1 VTTRRPDAPVSAAR
15 WRAIDAIFADA
26 VERPAA
32 ERAAFIANACG
43 ADAELRAEV
52 ASLLAAC
59 ESDAD
64 FLETPPVA
72 PGGDGPD
79 LAEQLQAALG
89 TAYRIE
95 RELAGGGMSRVFV
108 AEETRLGRRVVV
120 KVLPPELR
128 AGLST
133 ERFHQETRLA
143 ASLRHPHIV
152 PVMTAGES
160 PDGLV
165 YFTMPFIEGESLE
178 RRLDREGRLPLAD
191 VVTLVSEVADALA
204 YAHANGVVHRDVK
217 PANVLIDGRHA
228 VVADFGVAKAIE
240 LATSQRDRPEHPS
253 GASDLP
259 AGLTLAGFVLG
270 TPAYMSPEQARADA
284 VDARSDVYS
293 LGCMTFEML
302 TGQLP
307 FPDCALEAVSYRTG
321 SPAPTAVCPDL
332 PVAIDPAVARA
343 LAPRPDE
350 RFQSTT
356 AFAQALSTA
365 AAAALGAGGLALPPR
380 RPPWRRPWIVAA
392 AVAGSVSIA
401 AGIVA
406 LRRSAT
412 GELSGSAMPFPAA
425 GPSLAV
431 LPFENVG
438 AADDAYFAA
447 GVGDELASR
456 LTSVAAVR
464 VMSPGS
470 TRQYRNTKKPRE
482 QIGRELGVDYL
493 LDGRVRWDGSD
504 TAARRVRVTVELV
517 RMRDGSSVWADHY
530 DAKAA
535 DLFDVEGQIGERVA
549 TALEIALGARERK
562 TISARPTQNF
572 EAYSYFLR
580 GEALRT
586 AEEDAL
592 NNSPRAVQMFERAVT
607 LDPKFA
613 LAFARLAKTH
623 ADLYWANTDRTAKRL
638 ALAKAAADSAL
649 RLDPELPEA
658 HMALGTYYFWGL
670 RDFDRALVEL
680 SAAAE
685 RQPGNGEIYATRGAI
700 LRRSGRLPEAV
711 ANLERA
717 LELDPRTP
725 QLAFNIANI
734 HGAMR
739 HYADA
744 VRYLDRTLAL
754 NPRWAGIYADRATFM
769 LSGTGDVAA
778 ARRSLTDGM
787 ALPDAGKI
795 IDRLRFGAELFI
807 GYSPRDSAVLR
818 GLTPALFRGD
828 TAQFMVWT
836 ADWARRH
843 SQSERARAYA
853 DSARTIL
860 ERHVA
865 AEPREAGTRMQLAI
879 AYAELG
885 RKGDALREAARA
897 TEILPVSRD
906 GNDGAD
912 LQQDYAFVETLVG
925 ETDSAVKRLA
935 FLLTIPSDVSV
946 NLLRFDPMWDPLRG
960 NPTFQRLV
968 GAKS

>member
-1 VTTRRPDAPVSAAR
+1 MTLRRAPVSAER

-26 VERPAA
+26 AERPSD
-32 ERAAFIANACG
+32 ERSAFIANACG
-43 ADAELRAEV
+43 ADAELRSEV
-52 ASLLAAC
+52 ESLLAAY
-59 ESDAD
+59 EAD
-64 FLETPPVA
+64 TNFLEAPAVA
-72 PGGDGPD
+72 VGGDGPN
-79 LAEQLQAALG
+79 LAERLQAALG
-89 TAYRIE
+89 AAYRIE

-152 PVMTAGES
+152 PVMSAGES
-160 PDGLV
+160 SDGLV

-191 VVTLVSEVADALA
+191 VVTLVTEVADALA

-217 PANVLIDGRHA
+217 PANVLLDGRHA
-228 VVADFGVAKAIE
+228 VVADFGVAKA
-240 LATSQRDRPEHPS
+240 LALAVGERERSDRLT
-253 GASDLP
+253 GVTGLP
-259 AGLTLAGFVLG
+259 AGLTMAGFVLG

-307 FPDCALEAVSYRTG
+307 FPDQTLDAVATRASA
-321 SPAPTAVCPDL
+321 PAPSTICSDL
-332 PVAIDPAVARA
+332 PAAIDAVMTRA

-356 AFAQALSTA
+356 ALAQALSDA
-365 AAAALGAGGLALPPR
+365 AASALGTGGVDIPAPR
-380 RPPWRRPWIVAA
+380 PAWRRPWVAAA
-392 AVAGSVSIA
+392 AVAAVVSVA
-401 AGIVA
+401 AGIVE
-406 LRRSAT
+406 LRRAAT
-412 GELSGSAMPFPAA
+412 GAMAGSAMPIPAS
-425 GPSLAV
+425 GPTLAV

-447 GVGDELASR
+447 GVSDELASR
-456 LTSVAAVR
+456 LTSVTGVR

-470 TRQYRNTKKPRE
+470 TRQYRNTTKPRD

-493 LDGRVRWDGSD
+493 LDGRVRWDRSD

-517 RMRDGSSVWADHY
+517 RLRDGSSVWADQY
-530 DAKAA
+530 EAKTE

-549 TALEIALGARERK
+549 TALEVALGSRERK
-562 TISARPTQNF
+562 SISARPTENF

-586 AEEDAL
+586 AEEDAI
-592 NNSPRAVQMFERAVT
+592 NNSPRAVEMFERAVA

-623 ADLYWANTDRTAKRL
+623 ADIYWANTDRTAKRL
-638 ALAKAAADSAL
+638 ALVRAAAETAV

-658 HMALGTYYFWGL
+658 HLALGFYYYWGFH
-670 RDFDRALVEL
+670 DYERALAEF
-680 SAAAE
+680 SAAIE
-685 RQPGNGEIYATRGAI
+685 RQPGNGELLSARAAV
-700 LRRSGRLPEAV
+700 LRRSGRVTEAA
-711 ANLERA
+711 ANLARA

-725 QLAFNIANI
+725 QLAFTVANVY
-734 HGAMR
+734 GAMR
-739 HYADA
+739 DYPNA
-744 VRYLDRTLAL
+744 VRYVDRTLAL
-754 NPRWAGIYADRATFM
+754 NPKWAGIYADRASFL
-769 LSGTGDVAA
+769 LSWRGDTAE
-778 ARRSLTDGM
+778 ARRSLRDGM

-795 IDRLRFGAELFI
+795 IDRLRFRAGLFI
-807 GYSPRDSAVLR
+807 GYTARDSAVLR
-818 GLTPALFRGD
+818 SLTAGMFRGD

-843 SQSERARAYA
+843 NHSERARAYA

-860 ERHVA
+860 ERRVA
-865 AEPREAGTRMQLAI
+865 AEPSEAGTRMQLAV
-879 AYAELG
+879 AYAQLG
-885 RKGDALREAARA
+885 RKDDALREAARA
-897 TEILPVSRD
+897 AEILPVSRD
-906 GNDGAD
+906 AVDGPD
-912 LQQDYAFVETLVG
+912 LQEDYAFVEMLVG
-925 ETDSAVKRLA
+925 EADAAVKRLA
-935 FLLTIPSDVSV
+935 YLLSIPSDMSV
-946 NLLRFDPMWDPLRG
+946 NVLRYDPTWDPLRG
-960 NPTFQRLV
+960 NPAFRRLV
-968 GAKS
+968 GAPAR